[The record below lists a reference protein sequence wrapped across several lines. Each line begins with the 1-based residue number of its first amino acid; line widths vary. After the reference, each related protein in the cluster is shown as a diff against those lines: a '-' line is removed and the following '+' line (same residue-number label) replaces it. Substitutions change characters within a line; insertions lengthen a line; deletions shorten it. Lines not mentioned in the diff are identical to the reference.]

1 MKELGESDRATRRD
15 AGFSLVELIVV
26 VGIIGVLVA
35 VAIPNL
41 RGYLKTATIR
51 SAASQV
57 AGDIT
62 AARARAIGKNLHW
75 GTVFLVLSNTT
86 YQVVTEDDVDKNV
99 NGYTSTRLSI
109 PTILADPAEV
119 AAQASPV
126 RTLPVG
132 VVFLTTAAN
141 NSGIRFNELG
151 MACNPTPST
160 PCPDLGGAGVPQVAF
175 TNPDFK
181 ITLSQASTGLFK
193 SIAVTTGGRVSVN
206 QGWTP

>member
-1 MKELGESDRATRRD
+1 MKEVGESDRATDRE
-15 AGFSLVELIVV
+15 AGFTLVELIVV
-26 VGIIGVLVA
+26 VGIIGVLA
-35 VAIPNL
+35 LVAIPNL
-41 RGYLKTATIR
+41 RGYLRTATIR
-51 SAASQV
+51 SAASQL
-57 AGDIT
+57 AGDIN

-86 YQVVTEDDVDKNV
+86 YRVITEDDVDKNV

-109 PTILADPAEV
+109 PTILADPAEE
-119 AAQASPV
+119 AAQATPV

-132 VVFLTTAAN
+132 VVFLTTGAN

-160 PCPDLGGAGVPQVAF
+160 PCPDLGAGVNQVAF
-175 TNPDFK
+175 TTEFK
-181 ITLSQASTGLFK
+181 VTLSQASTGLFK
-193 SIAVTTGGRVSVN
+193 SVTVTTGGRVSVN

>member
-1 MKELGESDRATRRD
+1 MKELGESDSATGRE

-57 AGDIT
+57 AGDIN

-75 GTVFLVLSNTT
+75 GTVFLVLTNTT
-86 YQVVTEDDVDKNV
+86 YRVITEDDVDKNV

-119 AAQASPV
+119 AAQATPV

-151 MACNPTPST
+151 MACNPTAST
-160 PCPDLGGAGVPQVAF
+160 PCPALGAGVNQVAY

>member
-1 MKELGESDRATRRD
+1 MKELGESDSVTGRE

-57 AGDIT
+57 AGDIN

-75 GTVFLVLSNTT
+75 GTVFLVRSNTT
-86 YQVVTEDDVDKNV
+86 YQVITEDDVDKNV

-119 AAQASPV
+119 AAQATPV

-132 VVFLTTAAN
+132 VVFLTTGAN

-160 PCPDLGGAGVPQVAF
+160 PCPDLGAGVNQVAF
-175 TNPDFK
+175 TTDFK
-181 ITLSQASTGLFK
+181 LTLSQASTGLFK
-193 SIAVTTGGRVSVN
+193 SITVTTGGRVSVS